1 MLRLGISN
9 ADPPP
14 SPPPQVGQTS
24 LLWRPIQMI
33 RETLAAMVARPPL
46 PPVPLCAAVLH
57 SLSRARRAPIA
68 EAEARALRAAIDVQ
82 HALGR
87 EHVLKLRRLVTPLD
101 LPLLCRRLQLLL
113 HVQGWRR
120 KKRKN
125 EKTRDEEQTRT
136 TQSKVEEPIQKRN
149 ASSSLSA
156 TSPASTL
163 PTHPTLTHT
172 PHVDPLTLR

>member
-1 MLRLGISN
+1 
-9 ADPPP
+9 
-14 SPPPQVGQTS
+14 
-24 LLWRPIQMI
+24 MI

-120 KKRKN
+120 KR
-125 EKTRDEEQTRT
+125 EKTR
-136 TQSKVEEPIQKRN
+136 KREN
-149 ASSSLSA
+149 KDN
-156 TSPASTL
+156 TIKG
-163 PTHPTLTHT
+163 
-172 PHVDPLTLR
+172 